1 MKPPTLGTQIFP
13 PIEIKGQTVNI
24 GRIVR
29 FLAGIAVVVR
39 IVFFDLPDDHWI
51 VGLLVFLA
59 AALLDHKL
67 VVELA
72 SAWRR
77 KKDTNG

>member
-24 GRIVR
+24 GRIIR
-29 FLAGIAVVVR
+29 FLAGIAIVVKL
-39 IVFFDLPDDHWI
+39 VFFEIPADEWSL
-51 VGLLVFLA
+51 GLMVFLA

-72 SAWRR
+72 GAWRR
-77 KKDTNG
+77 KSGNG